1 MKHQNIKF
9 KTRRIQAMEINN
21 KDQQEIEKELDPMN
35 LEDFLN
41 YIQPFTHLIN
51 KKKFEKLPERQEW
64 DHKINLTE
72 EAPTELNVKTYA
84 MIIKEE
90 EALNQ

>member
-41 YIQPFTHLIN
+41 YIQHFTHLIN